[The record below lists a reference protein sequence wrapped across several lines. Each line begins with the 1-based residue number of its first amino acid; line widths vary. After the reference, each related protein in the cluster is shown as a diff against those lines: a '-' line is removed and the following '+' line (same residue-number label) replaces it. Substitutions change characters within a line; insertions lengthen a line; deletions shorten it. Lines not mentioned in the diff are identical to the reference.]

1 MTDPFV
7 EDRAWAQRMEFLSAL
22 LELSIEDQLAFMV
35 CAVQVVVAK
44 RTNHLQLLLWQVE
57 LAGCI
62 QPVGEVLARQWRVV
76 DAQPGAHVI
85 G

>member
-22 LELSIEDQLAFMV
+22 LELPVEDQLAFMV
-35 CAVQVVVAK
+35 YAVQAVVAK

-57 LAGCI
+57 LAERI
-62 QPVGEVLARQWRVV
+62 QPVGEMPERQWHVV
-76 DAQPGAHVI
+76 DAQPGERVI

>member
-22 LELSIEDQLAFMV
+22 MELPVEDQLAFMAE
-35 CAVQVVVAK
+35 AVAAVIAR
-44 RTNHLQLLLWQVE
+44 RTNHLQLLLWETE
-57 LAGCI
+57 LD
-62 QPVGEVLARQWRVV
+62 RQWRVV
-76 DAQPGAHVI
+76 DAQPGARVI

>member
-22 LELSIEDQLAFMV
+22 LELPVEDQLAFMV
-35 CAVQVVVAK
+35 EAVQTIIAS
-44 RTNHLQLLLWQVE
+44 RTNQLQLLLWETE
-57 LAGCI
+57 LD
-62 QPVGEVLARQWRVV
+62 RQWRVV
-76 DAQPGAHVI
+76 DAQPGARIV

>member
-22 LELSIEDQLAFMV
+22 LELPVEDQLAFMV
-35 CAVQVVVAK
+35 HAVQVVVAK

-57 LAGCI
+57 LAERI

-76 DAQPGAHVI
+76 DALPGAHVI

>member
-7 EDRAWAQRMEFLSAL
+7 EDRAWAQRMEFLSVL

-35 CAVQVVVAK
+35 CAVQLVVAR

-57 LAGCI
+57 LAERI
-62 QPVGEVLARQWRVV
+62 QPVGEMPDRQWRAADVL
-76 DAQPGAHVI
+76 PGVRI
-85 G
+85 VG

>member
-1 MTDPFV
+1 MADPFL

-22 LELSIEDQLAFMV
+22 LELSVEDQLAFMM
-35 CAVQVVVAK
+35 CAVQLVVAK

-57 LAGCI
+57 LAERT
-62 QPVGEVLARQWRVV
+62 QPAGEMPERQWRVV
-76 DAQPGAHVI
+76 DAQPGARIV